1 MFPAE
6 EMPRSKMW
14 FGALATQC
22 PVPRPGDTSR
32 HVLPPGPSPCSPA
45 PSGQTSLEEAPVSRT
60 ERQGTSFFCSFWFP
74 SSSYSWMG
82 LQCVRTCACVCTC
95 VCVVHFCFIISML
108 VMTDFFQA
116 RPSVTFLFTQ
126 LGPHPRLSP
135 SPHAQRL
142 PKTSQRECELSS
154 ALSTPTERRPPPASI
169 FDDKLRALGSV

>member
-32 HVLPPGPSPCSPA
+32 HVLPPGPSLCSPA

-82 LQCVRTCACVCTC
+82 LQCVRPCACVCTR

-108 VMTDFFQA
+108 VMTDFFSGKAFRHSPFHPAWPSSSPLSQPS
-116 RPSVTFLFTQ
+116 RPAASQNF
-126 LGPHPRLSP
+126 
-135 SPHAQRL
+135 
-142 PKTSQRECELSS
+142 PKRM
-154 ALSTPTERRPPPASI
+154 
-169 FDDKLRALGSV
+169 